1 MSGTSPRSSPLLAS
15 VIVLA
20 AAAVTGSAAGV
31 RWSVPARWTVLPQR
45 AMRVATYAIPG
56 PKGAEAGE
64 CGVFHFGEGRGG
76 GVEENTARWSS
87 QFEGEPAPKKGER
100 TINGIRVHLVE
111 ISGTYLAPG
120 GPMMQS
126 QGRKP
131 GYRLLGAIA
140 KAPEGLVFFKCT
152 GPGATMGAARGDFD
166 RMVSSLARTGTAVA
180 VHPPRETR

>member
-1 MSGTSPRSSPLLAS
+1 
-15 VIVLA
+15 
-20 AAAVTGSAAGV
+20 
-31 RWSVPARWTVLPQR
+31 
-45 AMRVATYAIPG
+45 
-56 PKGAEAGE
+56 
-64 CGVFHFGEGRGG
+64 
-76 GVEENTARWSS
+76 
-87 QFEGEPAPKKGER
+87 
-100 TINGIRVHLVE
+100 
-111 ISGTYLAPG
+111 
-120 GPMMQS
+120 MMQS